1 MYAIDQQG
9 VLVKASGRAVLDYLN
24 LKYADSRKFG
34 RNTFKLTDSELVALG
49 VRRVDSQSVELD
61 AYQHEV
67 DGDLVAEGDR
77 ATLHRT
83 AEDTSL
89 EHAISYALARVT
101 KLQDEKQRRGIEI
114 EGHRISTEPQNVS
127 VLNSIHYALIAGQEW
142 PAENISLKTT
152 HIESRTESRL
162 EVNQETFLLIMRNI
176 GQLMYE
182 ANNEAQLLETEIS
195 ACDAVSQLRAI
206 DIDGGFS

>member
-1 MYAIDQQG
+1 M
-9 VLVKASGRAVLDYLN
+9 
-24 LKYADSRKFG
+24 
-34 RNTFKLTDSELVALG
+34 
-49 VRRVDSQSVELD
+49 
-61 AYQHEV
+61 
-67 DGDLVAEGDR
+67 
-77 ATLHRT
+77 
-83 AEDTSL
+83 
-89 EHAISYALARVT
+89 
-101 KLQDEKQRRGIEI
+101 
-114 EGHRISTEPQNVS
+114 
-127 VLNSIHYALIAGQEW
+127 LNSIHYALIAGQEW

-152 HIESRTESRL
+152 HIESRTERRL